1 MTTEDALQLC
11 AYLVGEFIAL
21 LQGQPVHL
29 WNACKI
35 FTAGTDTGSHCA
47 STQWFK
53 IAGALQREKLI
64 VSSDCLS
71 CHLFKQL
78 VTAFAGIKLSL
89 IMG

>member
-21 LQGQPVHL
+21 LQGQSVHL

-53 IAGALQREKLI
+53 IAGALQCEKLI